1 MQYKHTLHIYEQ
13 VPKEHLAIRKDY
25 IATQSVI
32 SQIRKA
38 DLSHANF
45 EKICIYACFLN
56 HMCVNTN

>member
-45 EKICIYACFLN
+45 EKNLQL
-56 HMCVNTN
+56 CVFS